1 LCNITGK
8 AIEVNDLKTYIS
20 IFISSEGSKASRI
33 TEILC
38 DMGFETTLGSHDFV
52 YDWKNKEVTP
62 TEVINFVDKVQNHL
76 KGMNVR
82 FSIST
87 IK

>member
-1 LCNITGK
+1 M
-8 AIEVNDLKTYIS
+8 NDLKTYVS
-20 IFISSEGSKASRI
+20 IFISSEGGTASHI
-33 TEILC
+33 TKTLC

-52 YDWKNKEVTP
+52 YDWRNKEVTP
-62 TEVINFVDKVQNHL
+62 TEVVNFVDKVQNHL